1 MTVASPGLADRQAAS
16 TWEAKRKI
24 FDDLYGR
31 LTKRI
36 VVAPTWRVAE
46 FGIGKWGFARF
57 YAQHVASVVGVDI
70 EDYSAH
76 HPGVEFV
83 VSDGY
88 TIPLADCSV
97 DLTVSHSVL
106 EHVVDLRQS
115 LGEIDRTTR
124 QNGYVYLTVSPLY
137 YSGYGAHLRKD
148 GKRLE
153 NWEHLDPASEHYMSD
168 NPLPGASTSGHAL
181 NRLTSHWFLSEVGR
195 LPWSILA
202 YELSFEAEPAPPH
215 IDRSQCS
222 ELDLALKGFRF
233 VGRKERHLS

>member
-1 MTVASPGLADRQAAS
+1 MTDTDSGTLEQQTASK
-16 TWEAKRKI
+16 WEEKQRI
-24 FDDLYGR
+24 FDHLFGR
-31 LTKRI
+31 LTQQI
-36 VVAPTWRVAE
+36 TVSPTWRVAE
-46 FGIGKWGFARF
+46 FGIGRWGFARF
-57 YAQHVASVVGVDI
+57 YARHVSSVVGVDI

-88 TIPLADCSV
+88 TVPLADDSI

-115 LGEIDRTTR
+115 LGEIDRITR

-137 YSGYGAHLRKD
+137 YSGYGAHLRRN
-148 GKRLE
+148 GRRLE

-168 NPLPGASTSGHAL
+168 DPLPGASTAGHAL

-195 LPWSILA
+195 LPWSIMA
-202 YELSFEAEPAPPH
+202 YELSFEAASAPPH
-215 IDRSQCS
+215 IDRGQCS
-222 ELDLALKGFRF
+222 ELDLVLKGFRF
-233 VGRKERHLS
+233 IGRKERQLP